1 MRLSIKLHQLA
12 VSSIKI
18 KSFKDL
24 KHCGQ
29 WREREEGERGSL
41 QVKMGKTFV
50 QEIINLKLHGQ
61 NSTRKLR
68 NSILLGEFL
77 MFEFN

>member
-18 KSFKDL
+18 KSFTDL

-29 WREREEGERGSL
+29 RQEREEGERGSL